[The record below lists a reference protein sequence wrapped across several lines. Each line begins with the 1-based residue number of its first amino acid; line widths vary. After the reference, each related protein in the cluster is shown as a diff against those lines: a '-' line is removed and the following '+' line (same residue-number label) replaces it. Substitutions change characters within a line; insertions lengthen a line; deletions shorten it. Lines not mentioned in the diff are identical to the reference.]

1 MYRLWG
7 KIIKDTRFVKD
18 HVFELD
24 NRQLDRKEKLNEG
37 LDFLSLHFDIQKP
50 MWFPDNE
57 KDFNQFAKTR
67 FHKDHFIETIDFDY
81 FEVEV
86 IEDDKKENS

>member
-7 KIIKDTRFVKD
+7 KIMKDTIFVTD
-18 HVFELD
+18 YVFELHQP
-24 NRQLDRKEKLNEG
+24 NLTRKEKLNAG

-57 KDFNQFAKTR
+57 KDFNQFRKTR
-67 FHKDHFIETIDFDY
+67 FHQDHFIETIEFDY
-81 FEVEV
+81 FEVEI
-86 IEDDKKENS
+86 IEDDKKSH